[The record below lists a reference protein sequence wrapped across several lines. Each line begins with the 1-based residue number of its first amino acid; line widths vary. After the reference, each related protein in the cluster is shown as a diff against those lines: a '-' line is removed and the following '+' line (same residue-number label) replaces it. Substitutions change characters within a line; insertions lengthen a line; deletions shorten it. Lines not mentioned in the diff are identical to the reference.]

1 MITVNFFV
9 EDNKNELELET
20 SIVTEL
26 LDKNKFLHT
35 YQKVSLSD
43 FNHILNDKPYIP
55 IGTIP
60 FVEKYLRK
68 VYGIQKENPIEIPEY
83 LRTDEFLKRDYKLM
97 HWQEVPRYG
106 IYFLKDVSN
115 LKKFGKIVNA
125 TYEVFDELWT
135 YQKKNKYDSTLV
147 LDKDSLYAV
156 SEVFHVLSEY
166 RVYVFQREIEQI
178 SYYNG
183 DCTVF
188 PDIDLIKKA
197 VSLINYNEKWL
208 QSYTIDVMVGKSG
221 TAIIEIHNFTSC
233 GLYSTLWSNNLL
245 QAYEDGIDY
254 IINDN
259 KELK

>member
-135 YQKKNKYDSTLV
+135 YQKK
-147 LDKDSLYAV
+147 
-156 SEVFHVLSEY
+156 E
-166 RVYVFQREIEQI
+166 
-178 SYYNG
+178 
-183 DCTVF
+183 
-188 PDIDLIKKA
+188 
-197 VSLINYNEKWL
+197 
-208 QSYTIDVMVGKSG
+208 
-221 TAIIEIHNFTSC
+221 
-233 GLYSTLWSNNLL
+233 
-245 QAYEDGIDY
+245 
-254 IINDN
+254 
-259 KELK
+259 